1 VVRALSFG
9 RSTVSVTDAVIVCV
23 TGGARIDR
31 EVSWELVINCRR
43 WRALL
48 VSACVGM
55 GLGGCGVEGSVGRS
69 PQLVVVQRSP
79 SGDGVDAAAGSPAPF
94 RFFSP
99 SSFWNEPLPASVPL
113 APNSAELAGA
123 FSAEVAGDELHKDPP
138 WINTTSESV
147 PIYTVPANQPT
158 VRVTLVNAAKSP
170 ALQAAWAA
178 VPLPPTAQPATGTD
192 KVLVVWQPS
201 TDRLWDF
208 WRLRLTSAGWS
219 ASWGGAM
226 RNVSSDPGVYG
237 PRAWP
242 GAKPWWGD
250 SASSLEPV
258 GGLISLEDLERGRI
272 NHALG
277 IAVPDV
283 RAGVYASPAQRTDGK
298 STDPLSLP
306 EGAHLRLDPKLDIAA
321 LHLPKIT
328 AMIAEA
334 AQRYGLLVRDHA
346 PDVTFYAQDPI
357 PTGTDPY
364 TGPGGY
370 FEGEDPRELL
380 ALFPWSHLEVLRMTL
395 HRVRHGRGHR
405 SR

>member
-1 VVRALSFG
+1 
-9 RSTVSVTDAVIVCV
+9 VSSC
-23 TGGARIDR
+23 
-31 EVSWELVINCRR
+31 L
-43 WRALL
+43 
-48 VSACVGM
+48 CVGF
-55 GLGGCGVEGSVGRS
+55 GGCGGAASIGGSPRLAVAQQGA
-69 PQLVVVQRSP
+69 
-79 SGDGVDAAAGSPAPF
+79 SGDDAGGIGTVSSAAPVSSPAPATSPAPASSPAPATAPVPF

-99 SSFWNEPLPASVPL
+99 SSFWNEPLSADARL
-113 APNSAELAGA
+113 APKSAALVAA
-123 FSAEVAGDELHKDPP
+123 FSAEIAKDELRKDPP

-147 PIYTVPANQPT
+147 PIYTVPATQPT
-158 VRVTLVNAAKSP
+158 VRVTLVNGAKSP

-178 VPLPPTAQPATGTD
+178 VPLPPEAHPAAGTD

-208 WRLRLTSAGWS
+208 WRLQDTVAGWS

-226 RNVSSDPGVYG
+226 QDVSADPGVYG
-237 PRAWP
+237 PQAWP

-258 GGLISLEDLERGRI
+258 GGLISLEDLQLGQI

-277 IAVPDV
+277 IAVPNV

-298 STDPLSLP
+298 STAPLALP
-306 EGAHLRLDPKLDIAA
+306 EGAHLRLDPRLDVAA
-321 LHLPKIT
+321 LHLPRIT
-328 AMIAEA
+328 TLIAEA
-334 AQRYGLLVRDHA
+334 AQRYGLYVRDHA
-346 PDVTFYAQDPI
+346 PDVTFYAQDPT

-364 TGPGGY
+364 IGPGGY
-370 FEGEDPRELL
+370 FEGEDPKQLL

-395 HRVRHGRGHR
+395 HRVVHVRRRR